1 MELPI
6 HEPRDDAELTTLI
19 EQASDGSE
27 RAFDQ
32 LARRVRA
39 RVRRWAGRLTRD
51 GDDAEDVAQLVL
63 LRLHE
68 RIGEF
73 EGRSRFS
80 SWLYRVTRNIA
91 LDQRRIA
98 ARRSAIL
105 APVPGASAA
114 RSEPAKPGED
124 DDTARIVRLVR
135 AHFDALPAR
144 QREVFELADL
154 RGVPQA
160 EIATRLDIAP
170 ATVRVLLFKARRTIR
185 LRMLAEHP
193 RLLEEYLP

>member
-6 HEPRDDAELTTLI
+6 QEQRDDAELTTLI

-39 RVRRWAGRLTRD
+39 RVRRWAGRLTSD
-51 GDDAEDVAQLVL
+51 GVDAEDVAQLVL

-68 RIGEF
+68 HIGEF

-91 LDQRRIA
+91 LDQRRVA
-98 ARRSAIL
+98 TRRSAIL
-105 APVPGASAA
+105 APARGASAA
-114 RSEPAKPGED
+114 RAEHAEAED
-124 DDTARIVRLVR
+124 ADAARIVRLVR

-144 QREVFELADL
+144 QREVFEMADL

-160 EIATRLDIAP
+160 EIATRLGIAP

>member
-1 MELPI
+1 
-6 HEPRDDAELTTLI
+6 
-19 EQASDGSE
+19 
-27 RAFDQ
+27 
-32 LARRVRA
+32 
-39 RVRRWAGRLTRD
+39 VRRWAGRLTRD

-73 EGRSRFS
+73 ERRSRFS
-80 SWLYRVTRNIA
+80 SWLYRVTRNVA

-105 APVPGASAA
+105 APARGASAA
-114 RSEPAKPGED
+114 RSEPAEPVED
-124 DDTARIVRLVR
+124 GDAARIARLVR
-135 AHFDALPAR
+135 AQFDTLPAR

-154 RGVPQA
+154 RGVSPA
-160 EIATRLDIAP
+160 EIATRLGIAP

-185 LRMLAEHP
+185 VRMLAEHP
-193 RLLEEYLP
+193 RLLEEYLS